1 MNLLRSLDGIRR
13 KLLETVEKVVLV
25 LSQRSALAN
34 PGKYWASEEVL
45 FAGERRCVNVCSRTD
60 FVNVCSRIGFV
71 NVCSRIGSVN
81 VCSRIG
87 FVNAVGSL
95 AETFSMHCSRFSLV
109 WGPSL
114 SAKAQCRC
122 LNVGWKSRFRPWPLL
137 FVIPRYCCHSTIG
150 KSKEMFQ
157 SCDRFCRR
165 AAEAADELY
174 RGKKVSN

>member
-34 PGKYWASEEVL
+34 PEKYWASEEVL

-81 VCSRIG
+81 
-87 FVNAVGSL
+87 AVGSL

-109 WGPSL
+109 LGPSL

-150 KSKEMFQ
+150 ISKEMFQ
-157 SCDRFCRR
+157 SCDRFYRR